1 MRTLLADER
10 SSVRFALRT
19 LLERKPGMQ
28 IVGEVATP
36 EALLGKLRAACPD
49 LIVCDWDLLD
59 LVAADRLATL
69 RAVCPYVVVIVLSG
83 RPEVRQAALI
93 AGADAFVCK
102 TDPPGELLAVINDRW
117 HRQQVQPERRAQA
130 PRTGWMIWSNTIGG
144 VNHEPGCSRP
154 SE

>member
-28 IVGEVATP
+28 IVGEVASL
-36 EALLGKLRAACPD
+36 EALLGRLRAACPD

-59 LVAADRLATL
+59 LVAAHRLAAL
-69 RAVCPYVVVIVLSG
+69 RSVCPNVAVIVLSG
-83 RPEVRQAALI
+83 RPEVRQAALT

-102 TDPPGELLAVINDRW
+102 TDPPGELLAVIKDRW
-117 HRQQVQPERRAQA
+117 RRKQVQPERLAEA
-130 PRTGWMIWSNTIGG
+130 PGTGWMI
-144 VNHEPGCSRP
+144 
-154 SE
+154 